1 MRKIACAIV
10 SLCAVVGVYADT
22 FTYTLEADNNTTNTS
37 AALPVS
43 GWLDKIE
50 LSGPGEGATN
60 SVVIATWD
68 GTNAVDTLASVSS
81 MTNTPKVIRLRVVPT
96 DNEGT
101 DLAAA
106 FSALGKDTNASQVIS
121 IPYDKVLV
129 GGNIKVRTINT
140 AGNDNNLKVVFYFE
154 PLKK

>member
-10 SLCAVVGVYADT
+10 SLCVVVGVYADT

-50 LSGPGEGATN
+50 LSGPGAGATN
-60 SVVIATWD
+60 GVVIATYD
-68 GTNAVDTLASVSS
+68 GTTAVDTLASVSS
-81 MTNTPKVIRLRVVPT
+81 LTTPKVIRLRVVPT
-96 DNEGT
+96 DNTGT

-129 GGNIKVRTINT
+129 GGNIKITTINT
-140 AGNDNNLKVVFYFE
+140 AGNDNDLKVVFYYE